1 MEATAGADLDTTLA
15 SHWSKAITWP
25 EYWPLI
31 CLEYT
36 TSLALAWHDIPA
48 LPGSL
53 QMTAVVI
60 SWVLGDDEI
69 STIVCLWFNGSWHM
83 HDSLSLIWHDNYLST
98 VCSLSSVLMT
108 WHHETAS
115 LTQGLLCLAA
125 HIALWDTRLT
135 RQYVLIWTYLLS
147 SANLKA
153 FKCWP
158 GV

>member
-36 TSLALAWHDIPA
+36 SSLTLAWHDIPA

-69 STIVCLWFNGSWHM
+69 STIVCRWFNGSWHM
-83 HDSLSLIWHDNYLST
+83 YDSFSLIWHDNYQSTLS
-98 VCSLSSVLMT
+98 VQPQQCFG
-108 WHHETAS
+108 WHDTMRPPAS
-115 LTQGLLCLAA
+115 HKVSYVWLHTLHSGTPGWRVKTCWSGL
-125 HIALWDTRLT
+125 I
-135 RQYVLIWTYLLS
+135 
-147 SANLKA
+147 
-153 FKCWP
+153 
-158 GV
+158 